1 MSRVLYLMFVD
12 WRWMKQ
18 RPHILAEGLARD
30 HPLLVLYPIFFESR
44 KLVRNQSP
52 VRHWPFL
59 YIPGQSGSMLRTLD
73 IALQRLML
81 NLVAWWF
88 KPDVIWVSH
97 PYLGQ
102 YLPETFWQKTVIY
115 DCMDL
120 FSAFNDQPDPMLE
133 QAEIKLVQ
141 HSEAVLC
148 SSQHLLER
156 LKPLASANR
165 FHLVR
170 NGFQSAW
177 LERSET
183 IDQGELEPQGL
194 QIAYIGAVAAW
205 FDTASLRHVLEHLP
219 EAKLHLIGLLEQRP
233 DLPAAQVVTHGLIE
247 HDHLFEFAQQFDV
260 FVMPFVVN
268 DLILGVDP
276 IKLYEYLCLNKP
288 VISVFYPEVARFE
301 EFIYFY
307 RSPQELLELLLQASK
322 GQLMPKAKPERVK
335 AFLKANTWTARLEQI
350 RAIIGQVTNA

>member
-1 MSRVLYLMFVD
+1 MPRMLYLMFVD

-18 RPHILAEGLARD
+18 RPHILAEGLIQD
-30 HPLLVLYPIFFESR
+30 HQLLVLYPIFFESH

-52 VRHWPFL
+52 VRRWPFL
-59 YIPGQSGSMLRTLD
+59 YIPGQSGSLLRTFD
-73 IALQRLML
+73 IAVQRLML
-81 NLVAWWF
+81 NVVAWWF
-88 KPDVIWVSH
+88 KPEVIWVSH

-102 YLPETFWQKTVIY
+102 YLPETFWQKAVIY

-133 QAEIKLVQ
+133 RAEQQLVQ
-141 HSEAVLC
+141 RSKAVLC

-156 LKPLASANR
+156 LQPLASPNR
-165 FHLVR
+165 LHLVR
-170 NGFQSAW
+170 NGFQTAW
-177 LERSET
+177 LEHLQT
-183 IDQGELEPQGL
+183 IDQGQLEPDGL

-205 FDTASLRHVLEHLP
+205 FDTASLAYALEHLP
-219 EAKLHLIGLLEQRP
+219 EAKLHLIGLLEQHP
-233 DLPAAQVVTHGLIE
+233 DLPAVKVVVHGLIE

-260 FVMPFVVN
+260 FVMPFMVN

-307 RSPQELLELLLQASK
+307 RSPQELLVLLRQASN
-322 GQLMPKAKPERVK
+322 GQLAPKATRGKVR
-335 AFLKANTWTARLEQI
+335 AFLEANTWTARLEQI
-350 RAIIGQVTNA
+350 QTIIGQVTNA